1 MQVLKEEVRNNIIK
15 AAKHE
20 FRQNGFKNSSMRS
33 IAKKSG
39 MTVGNLYRYFNNK
52 EDLFHTVVSP
62 AFNKIIKLINEE
74 GVSLFERN
82 GRNIIAEYATM
93 KVIEI
98 HSEHRD
104 ELLILINGSKGTKYE
119 GGKIELISLLEK
131 RINGLFDNIRK
142 NGVVIEDSF
151 LAKVIASSYVEGVII
166 ILNNYK
172 DVDKINKQIELYAK
186 FAFKDIETR
195 FK

>member
-1 MQVLKEEVRNNIIK
+1 MQVLKEEVRNSIIK

-62 AFNKIIKLINEE
+62 AFNKIIKLIDEE
-74 GVSLFERN
+74 VVSVL
-82 GRNIIAEYATM
+82 GKDMVAEYAT
-93 KVIEI
+93 KRIIEI
-98 HSEHRD
+98 HSEHRE
-104 ELLILINGSKGTKYE
+104 ELLILINGSKGTNYE
-119 GGKIELISLLEK
+119 GGKIQLISLVEK
-131 RINGLFDNIRK
+131 RINRLFDDIRK
-142 NGVVIEDSF
+142 DGVVIEDDF
-151 LAKVIASSYVEGVII
+151 LARAIAVSYVEGFII

-172 DVDKINKQIELYAK
+172 DVDKISKQIELYGK
-186 FAFKDIETR
+186 FAFKDIKTR